1 MLTPWRRFSGFA
13 ISTHLMLSRVH
24 CNTTTRPRLS
34 SLSRFHFPPKEK
46 VNGGE
51 KVRGIDGRR
60 GGRDAT
66 WIKSSAFPT
75 MAEAD
80 LSLLIYR
87 WCLWQRFGAYT
98 LTITGNHKQDRTGI
112 GSVEPG
118 CIDSRSNA
126 VISAS
131 LSQAAVPI
139 WLPVQ

>member
-1 MLTPWRRFSGFA
+1 MLTPYFHIDASDA
-13 ISTHLMLSRVH
+13 VLLSPQH
-24 CNTTTRPRLS
+24 HNTPSPKLPVPFLLHS
-34 SLSRFHFPPKEK
+34 KEK
-46 VNGGE
+46 ANGGE
-51 KVRGIDGRR
+51 KVRGIDGRC

-66 WIKSSAFPT
+66 CIKSSAFPM

-98 LTITGNHKQDRTGI
+98 LTITANHKQDRTGI
-112 GSVEPG
+112 GSAEPG
-118 CIDSRSNA
+118 CIDSRSNT

-139 WLPVQ
+139 RLPVQ